1 VPVADPASI
10 KEGRKPAVDA
20 EGATLLRVEDGRTL
34 FEVGSGTYHFTAPL

>member
-1 VPVADPASI
+1 LI